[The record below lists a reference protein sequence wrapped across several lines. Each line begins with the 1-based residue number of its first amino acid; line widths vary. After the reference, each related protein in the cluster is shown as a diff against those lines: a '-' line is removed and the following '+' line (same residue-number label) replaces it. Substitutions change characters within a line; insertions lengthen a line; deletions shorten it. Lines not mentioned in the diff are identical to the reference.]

1 MSKEKEIIFKLS
13 NEEDINRFKTI
24 ENFISIFKCYK
35 KKPPLKEAL
44 KDLYLNSNQK
54 ISDEIAIEIANT
66 LYDECKSY
74 VGDNFN
80 KIEEKHRKITK
91 EDAII
96 ICSYTREIPGKYK
109 NKYNTDSPYKIL
121 NQSMTSEDRDK
132 GIQNVGKYLLVL
144 LLALRKLEK
153 CYKDCLY
160 RGIRTNV
167 IKDKDTKGNEYKYKI
182 GDIKKWWG
190 FTSSSDSKTVAV
202 SFLDKRKYGTIFE
215 IKCSKLWGYDL
226 SDFSMF
232 SEKEILFIPEREIE
246 IKDIKQID
254 DYALIECRMLTD
266 SSLILE
272 DCNECPKCGS
282 LDVERTNKVEKI
294 DFGGLEGIFKDI
306 FNNEQQKN
314 FISDQLLKSFN
325 RVNDKK
331 YKCKNKNCSHEYELS
346 HN

>member
-1 MSKEKEIIFKLS
+1 MSKIK
-13 NEEDINRFKTI
+13 
-24 ENFISIFKCYK
+24 
-35 KKPPLKEAL
+35 
-44 KDLYLNSNQK
+44 QK
-54 ISDEIAIEIANT
+54 
-66 LYDECKSY
+66 
-74 VGDNFN
+74 
-80 KIEEKHRKITK
+80 HPKITK

-96 ICSYTREIPGKYK
+96 ICSYTREIKGKYHA
-109 NKYNTDSPYKIL
+109 DSPYKIL
-121 NQSMTSEDRDK
+121 NQSMTSENRNK
-132 GIQNVGKYLLVL
+132 GIQNVGQYLLVL

-167 IKDKDTKGNEYKYKI
+167 IKDKDTKGNEYKYKK
-182 GDIKKWWG
+182 GDIKKWWA
-190 FTSSSDSKTVAV
+190 FTSTSYSKEVALN
-202 SFLDKRKYGTIFE
+202 FLKDTNKYGKHGTIFE
-215 IKCSKLWGYDL
+215 IKGSELWGYDL
-226 SDFSMF
+226 SDFNMF
-232 SEKEILFIPEREIE
+232 PEKEILFIPEREIE

-272 DCNECPKCGS
+272 DCNECPNCGS
-282 LDVERTNKVEKI
+282 LDVERTNKVEEI

-331 YKCKNKNCSHEYELS
+331 YKCTKCSHEYELS
-346 HN
+346 HK

>member
-1 MSKEKEIIFKLS
+1 MSREKKIIFKLS

-24 ENFISIFKCYK
+24 ENFISIFKGYK
-35 KKPPLKEAL
+35 RKPPLKEAL

-66 LYDECKSY
+66 LYDECKSFI
-74 VGDNFN
+74 GDNFS
-80 KIEEKHRKITK
+80 KIKKKHPKITE

-96 ICSYTREIPGKYK
+96 ICSYTREIEIKYK
-109 NKYNTDSPYKIL
+109 NKYNTNSPYKIL
-121 NQSMTSEDRDK
+121 NQSMTSEDREK
-132 GIQNVGKYLLVL
+132 GIQNVGQYLLVL

-167 IKDKDTKGNEYKYKI
+167 IKDKDTKGNEYKYKK

-215 IKCSKLWGYDL
+215 IKGSKLWGYDL

-246 IKDIKQID
+246 IKDIKIIE
-254 DYALIECRMLTD
+254 DYALIDCEMLTD
-266 SSLILE
+266 STLILE
-272 DCNECPKCGS
+272 DCNECPNCGS
-282 LDVERTNKVEKI
+282 LDVERTNKAERIDDGSLNFFKENFKI
-294 DFGGLEGIFKDI
+294 
-306 FNNEQQKN
+306 NEEQNN
-314 FISDQLLKSFN
+314 FILEQLLKSFN
-325 RVNDKK
+325 RFNDKK
-331 YKCKNKNCSHEYELS
+331 YKCKNCSHEYELS
-346 HN
+346 QN